1 MCDAVLIFT
10 LFSVFCSCYACTEI
24 NMLLDLT
31 AFALA
36 LLRLIFK
43 VNCLCLYF
51 INTSI
56 NIYISKTM
64 KFLMSLCHHLVV
76 PSLACVYIHL
86 QPGVTET
93 HAYLLA
99 YTSLYL
105 TV

>member
-1 MCDAVLIFT
+1 
-10 LFSVFCSCYACTEI
+10 
-24 NMLLDLT
+24 
-31 AFALA
+31 
-36 LLRLIFK
+36 
-43 VNCLCLYF
+43 
-51 INTSI
+51 
-56 NIYISKTM
+56 M

-93 HAYLLA
+93 HASFLLA